1 MCKYGEVKLAFIET
15 TVSAIDTN
23 PIYLQKTFKG
33 WEKMNQKVEV
43 NKTLTWLLYSYTGFS
58 VKKVSQYTKKAMQLI
73 PDTV

>member
-1 MCKYGEVKLAFIET
+1 
-15 TVSAIDTN
+15 
-23 PIYLQKTFKG
+23 
-33 WEKMNQKVEV
+33 MNQKVEV